1 LLLAS
6 ALMLFVELALI
17 RWTAG
22 NVIHLGYFAN
32 LVLLG
37 SFLGIGI
44 GFLRAGRG
52 RTRFPWFSFIALA
65 ALVTVLLQYP
75 VVVERGGSDVVF
87 FTSLS
92 LTGPP
97 AWLVLPGVFVVVAVV
112 LIGPGQLVGQCFGEL
127 PRLEAYRLDLIGS
140 LTGIVAFSGLAFL
153 RAPSVVWGA
162 VVAIAVLVLAGR
174 RPPVPGAVAMVL
186 LVVMLAMET
195 ATAGVSWS
203 PYNKIQT
210 QETGE
215 GSSRVVEIS
224 ANGVPHQAAI
234 SLATRADADPQY
246 LLPYQRRA
254 AKDGPGDVL
263 IVGAGS
269 GNDVALALAQ
279 GATSVTA
286 VEIDPRIQQI
296 GAERHPSAPYDDP
309 RVEVH
314 IDDGRAFLS
323 RTSRQFDTILFAL
336 PDSLTLVSGASQI
349 RLESYLFTVEAMEAV
364 RDRLAPGGTFSM
376 YNFYREEWLIGRL
389 ANTTEAAFGH
399 APCVDVLADRNR
411 AVVSIGLAPADQ
423 VCSEVMDRPDGP
435 TAATDARPFLYL
447 RDASIPPVYL
457 WTILGIVLISL
468 LGVRWAAGSV
478 RSLLPYRDLFLLGA
492 AFLLLETR
500 SVATFAL
507 LFGTTW
513 FVNAI
518 VFGGV
523 LLVVLLAVEVT
534 ARWRTPPLPVMYAVL
549 AGTLVLAAVVPQ
561 ASLLE
566 LAPVPRAVVA
576 IALAFA
582 PIFTANVIFAKRF
595 ADTAD
600 GASAFGANLLG
611 AMVGGCLEYIAL
623 IIGYPALIG
632 LAALLYLGAFAVT
645 PRVKVSVPAG

>member
-1 LLLAS
+1 
-6 ALMLFVELALI
+6 MLFVELALI

-52 RTRFPWFSFIALA
+52 VTTFPWFSFIALA

-75 VVVERGGSDVVF
+75 VVVERGGRDVVF
-87 FTSLS
+87 FTSLA

-97 AWLVLPGVFVVVAVV
+97 AWLVLPAVFVVVAVV
-112 LIGPGQLVGQCFGEL
+112 LVGPGQLVGQCFSEL

-140 LTGIVAFSGLAFL
+140 LTGIVAFSALAFL
-153 RAPSVVWGA
+153 RAPSVVWGV
-162 VVAIAVLVLAGR
+162 VVAVAVFVLAGR
-174 RPPVPGAVAMVL
+174 RPPLAGSVAMVL
-186 LVVMLAMET
+186 LVVMLGLES
-195 ATAGVSWS
+195 ATAGISWS
-203 PYNKIQT
+203 PYNKIATNEVGQDA
-210 QETGE
+210 E
-215 GSSRVVEIS
+215 RVVEIS

-246 LLPYQRRA
+246 LLPYQRRSGQE
-254 AKDGPGDVL
+254 GPGDVL

-279 GATSVTA
+279 GATHVDA
-286 VEIDPRIQQI
+286 VEIDPRILQI
-296 GAERHPSAPYDDP
+296 GQERHPSAPYGDR
-309 RVEVH
+309 RVDVH

-323 RTSRQFDTILFAL
+323 RTDRTYDTILFAL

-349 RLESYLFTVEAMEAV
+349 RLESYLFTVEAMESV
-364 RDRLAPGGTFSM
+364 RERLAPGGTFSM

-389 ANTTEAAFGH
+389 ANTVEAAFGH
-399 APCVDVLADRNR
+399 APCVDVLPDRNR
-411 AVVSIGLAPADQ
+411 AVVSVGLAPADQ
-423 VCSEVMDRPDGP
+423 VCGEVVDRPAGP
-435 TAATDARPFLYL
+435 AAATDARPFLYL
-447 RDASIPPVYL
+447 RDASIPPIYL
-457 WTILGIVLISL
+457 WTILGIILISL

-534 ARWRTPPLPVMYAVL
+534 ARWRTPRLPVMYAVL
-549 AGTLVLAAVVPQ
+549 AGTLVLAAAVPQ
-561 ASLLE
+561 AALLE
-566 LAPVPRAVVA
+566 LAPVPRAAVA

-595 ADTAD
+595 VDTAD

-611 AMVGGCLEYIAL
+611 AMVGGCLEYAAL
-623 IIGYPALIG
+623 IVGYPALIG

-645 PRVKVSVPAG
+645 PRVKVPAPAG